1 MKDLVSFTYDFFGHV
16 LPGLVVLI
24 SLSLLYVDVTNYKE
38 LVVLTEGINTGIGT
52 VLVIASYIIGFAIN
66 PIGRYVYR
74 TLGFKIWPKKE
85 KNPYKMDVSDKF
97 ALIREDS
104 PKNFEYIERW
114 NTYCAMSHN
123 LSIASL
129 LLALVTVYKMIT
141 DAFNM
146 QIWLPF
152 FLLSVFLFFVLVHRA
167 VVFSIWAKDDVNAAL
182 LRLKQQGENSET

>member
-16 LPGLVVLI
+16 LPGLLVLI

-38 LVVLTEGINTGIGT
+38 LVQLTESINTGIGT

-66 PIGRYVYR
+66 PFGRYVYR

-85 KNPYKMDVSDKF
+85 NNPFKMAVSDKF

-129 LLALVTVYKMIT
+129 VLALVTAYKMIT

-146 QIWLPF
+146 KLWLPL
-152 FLLSVFLFFVLVHRA
+152 FLLAVFLFFVLVHRA

-182 LRLKQQGENSET
+182 LRLKQQEENSEV

>member
-16 LPGLVVLI
+16 LPGLLVLI

-38 LVVLTEGINTGIGT
+38 LVQLTESINTGIGT

-66 PIGRYVYR
+66 PFGRYVYR

-85 KNPYKMDVSDKF
+85 NNPFKMAVSDKF

-129 LLALVTVYKMIT
+129 VLALVTAYKMIT

-146 QIWLPF
+146 KLWLPL
-152 FLLSVFLFFVLVHRA
+152 FLLAVFLFFVLVHRA

-182 LRLKQQGENSET
+182 LRLKQQEENSEA